1 MVRVAELLAAAPFAP
16 QESAQQAMLCA
27 GETAFAFGQ
36 TTGPVDQ
43 IQKLVNI
50 RWFSSNALGL
60 CQHVERLVSPTAF
73 DEVHYKTASANTSLR
88 ELLVE

>member
-36 TTGPVDQ
+36 TTPVDQ
-43 IQKLVNI
+43 IQSLQQNLYPLV
-50 RWFSSNALGL
+50 L
-60 CQHVERLVSPTAF
+60 Q
-73 DEVHYKTASANTSLR
+73 
-88 ELLVE
+88 